1 MRASSNGE
9 GAGARAQAPL
19 PLEAL
24 ERGMAILAGAERV
37 ETGTSPK
44 DVVWTRNKTTLYRYR
59 PTAPRAHAT
68 PVLLVYALIN
78 RPYIL
83 DLRPE
88 NSFVGHL
95 LREGYDVFLLDWGT
109 PGWEDRDRTLDE
121 LVGEHLPKAV
131 ERMRRAGA
139 GDDYTVFGYCM
150 GGTMAAMHAALRPEG
165 LRNLVALTAPVD
177 FADAGTFSIWTD
189 ARRLDPARVAA
200 GLGIVPGSLIDFGNK
215 MLRPVTNTVGVQAT
229 MWERLLAGEDMTSW
243 LAMNQWVNDGVPFP
257 GAAFAQWIRD
267 YYQENRL
274 VRGEI
279 AIGGEPVNLA
289 RISASLLVIAGTND
303 HIVPPAAA
311 RPLAEVVSSP
321 DREYLELPAG
331 HVGLLAGSRA
341 RESLWPRVTDWL
353 GQRSDRLH

>member
-1 MRASSNGE
+1 VGASTDGERAN
-9 GAGARAQAPL
+9 AGAEGPL
-19 PLEAL
+19 RLDAL
-24 ERGMAILAGAERV
+24 ERGLMILAGGARV

-44 DVVWTRNKTTLYRYR
+44 DVVWTRNKTTLFRYR
-59 PTAPRAHAT
+59 PMAPRAHST

-88 NSFVGHL
+88 NSFIGHL
-95 LREGYDVFLLDWGT
+95 LREGHDVFLLDWGT
-109 PGWEDRDRTLDE
+109 PGWEDRDTTLDE

-139 GDDYTVFGYCM
+139 GDDYTLFGYCM
-150 GGTMAAMHAALRPEG
+150 GGTMAVVHAALRPEG

-177 FADAGTFSIWTD
+177 FAEGGTTSVWTD
-189 ARRLDPARVAA
+189 ARHLDAAGVAA
-200 GLGIVPGSLIDFGNK
+200 ALGNVPGALIDFGNK

-243 LAMNQWVNDGVPFP
+243 LAMNAWVNDGVAFP
-257 GAAFAQWIRD
+257 GAAFAQWVRD

-274 VRGEI
+274 VRGELS
-279 AIGGEPVNLA
+279 IGGEPVDLA
-289 RISASLLVIAGTND
+289 RITAPLLVIAGTND
-303 HIVPPAAA
+303 HIVPPASA
-311 RPLAEVVSSP
+311 RPLVDLVSSA

-341 RESLWPRVTDWL
+341 RETLWPRVAGWL
-353 GQRSDRLH
+353 GTRSD